1 MNICHSHPALPRS
14 WGYSK
19 TAWPFSKSLKIV
31 TRTFFIDGLKACVE
45 CVKAIVGTEEVYF
58 ADEAFFPTRNHPTPA
73 SSGRSTTQKEKGIPR
88 MTQLVLYAL
97 LRYNLGGSW
106 HGPGKRDR
114 TLSEKS

>member
-45 CVKAIVGTEEVYF
+45 YVKAVVDSGEIHFAPEVQ
-58 ADEAFFPTRNHPTPA
+58 TP
-73 SSGRSTTQKEKGIPR
+73 
-88 MTQLVLYAL
+88 
-97 LRYNLGGSW
+97 
-106 HGPGKRDR
+106 
-114 TLSEKS
+114 